1 MAVVRSYIAGRWFAP
16 DSGTPVYD
24 AVTGEPVA
32 EVSSAGVDFAAA
44 LAYGRQVGG
53 PALREL
59 TFHERAELAKAIGQ
73 LLRKHRDELYEL
85 SYRTGATLYDSKFD
99 IDGGIGVLLS
109 YASKAKRE
117 LPNDKVIVEG
127 PPEQLGKEGDFLGQ
141 HLLTPRPGVAVQIN
155 AFNFPVW
162 GPLEKLAPALIAGV
176 PSLIKPASQT
186 GYLTALMAELII
198 DAQILPAGALQL
210 VSGSAGDLLDH
221 LTEQDLLSFTGSAS
235 TANRLRSH
243 PNVVA
248 KSVRFNAEADSL
260 NMSVLGPDATPGTP
274 AFDRYVRQ
282 LVTEMTVKAGQ
293 KCTAIRRAFV
303 PADQVEH
310 VAEAVSAELA
320 KVVVGNPAD
329 KATRMGALASLDQR
343 EEVRRSLKALEDA
356 ATVVFGDPEHVN
368 VQGADAER
376 GAFISPILLQAQAD
390 ARRPELHEVEAFGPV
405 STLIGYRDAQDV
417 IELAAL
423 GKGSLVGSVVTEDPD
438 FAREVIL
445 GTAPWHGRILVL
457 DDDAAPESTG
467 HGSPLP
473 MLVHGGPGRA
483 GGGEEMGGM
492 RGVFHHMQRTAI
504 QASPK
509 MLAAATGRWVKG
521 APRNLDDA
529 HPFTKPLSRLR
540 IGDTIYAGPR
550 TVTLEDIEHFAEF
563 TGDTFYAHMDEEAAA
578 KNPFFGGRVAH
589 GYLIVS
595 LAAGLFVQPDY
606 GPVLANYGIDSLRF
620 LTPVKPG
627 DELTVMLTCKQI
639 SPRAGDYGE
648 VRWDTELK
656 NQDGAVVATYDV
668 LTMVA
673 KEWNE

>member
-1 MAVVRSYIAGRWFAP
+1 MAVVRSYVAGHWFAP
-16 DSGTPVYD
+16 DAGTPVYD
-24 AVTGEPVA
+24 AATGEPVA
-32 EVSSAGVDFAAA
+32 EVSSAGIDFAAA

-53 PALREL
+53 PALRAL
-59 TFHERAELAKAIGQ
+59 TFHERAELAKAVGQ

-85 SYRTGATLYDSKFD
+85 SYRTGATLFDSKFD

-117 LPNDKVIVEG
+117 LPNDKLVVEG
-127 PPEQLGKEGDFLGQ
+127 PAEQLGKEGGFLGQ
-141 HLLTPRPGVAVQIN
+141 HLLTPRHGVAVQVN

-186 GYLTALMAELII
+186 GYLTARMVELIV
-198 DAQILPAGALQL
+198 DGEILPEGALQL

-248 KSVRFNAEADSL
+248 RSVRFNAEADSL
-260 NMSVLGPDATPGTP
+260 NMSVLGPDATPGSR
-274 AFDRYVRQ
+274 AFERYVKQ

-303 PADQVEH
+303 PADQVDV
-310 VAEAVSAELA
+310 VAEAAREQLA
-320 KVVVGNPAD
+320 KVVIGNPAD

-343 EEVRRSLKALEDA
+343 EEVRRCLKALEDA
-356 ATVVFGDPEHVN
+356 ARIVYGDPERVE
-368 VQGADAER
+368 VAGADAER
-376 GAFISPILLQAQAD
+376 GAFLSPILLLAD
-390 ARRPELHEVEAFGPV
+390 DPRRPELHEVEAFGPV
-405 STLIGYRDAQDV
+405 STVIGYRDTQDV

-423 GKGSLVGSVVTEDPD
+423 GKGSLAGSVVTEDQD
-438 FAREVIL
+438 FARDIVL
-445 GTAPWHGRILVL
+445 RTAHWHGRLLVL
-457 DDDAAPESTG
+457 DEDAAPESTG

-492 RGVFHHMQRTAI
+492 RGVYHHLQRTAV
-504 QASPK
+504 QGSPR
-509 MLAAATGRWVKG
+509 MLKAVTGRWVKG
-521 APRNLDDA
+521 APRNPDDV

-540 IGDTIYAGPR
+540 IGDTVHAGPR
-550 TVTLEDIEHFAEF
+550 TVTLADIEHFAEF

-606 GPVLANYGIDSLRF
+606 GPVLANYGIDNLRF

-627 DELTVMLTCKQI
+627 DEISVTLTCKQV
-639 SPRAGDYGE
+639 SPRSGDYGE
-648 VRWDTELK
+648 VRWDAELT
-656 NQDGAVVATYDV
+656 NQEGKVVAAYDV